1 MLQLASPSKQRL
13 QSLWRLITLNRKV
26 TVGAGIVGFFLLLAI
41 VGPLFVHQQD
51 ATGVGNDILAS
62 PSATHW
68 LGTNQIGQDV
78 FAQLVVGARASIAL
92 GFIAGTITTIL
103 SVAVGLVSGYFG
115 GWIDEV
121 LSMITNVFLVLP
133 TLPLAILLAVYL
145 PFNGTLTLGIVIV
158 VTGWSWGARVMR
170 AQTLSMCSREYV
182 DTARSQGES
191 SWRIIFYEIF
201 PNEIAL
207 VAAELL
213 GTVIYSILA
222 ETGLEYLG
230 LGDLSGVSWGT
241 MLFFAQNGDA
251 LLLGAWWWFL
261 PPGLCIALLG
271 AGLALLNFGI
281 DEIANPRLRKES
293 TPKLKLGKM
302 MLKLRRRSAFKEE
315 AAYHQEVKIGTH

>member
-1 MLQLASPSKQRL
+1 MYIASPSSAQRL
-13 QSLWRLITLNRKV
+13 RSFWRLITLSRKV
-26 TVGAGIVGFFLLLAI
+26 TIGAGIVGFFLLLAI
-41 VGPLFVHQQD
+41 VGPLFTHRD
-51 ATGVGNDILAS
+51 AAAVSIDILEA
-62 PSATHW
+62 PSSAHW

-92 GFIAGTITTIL
+92 GFIAGTISTIL

-115 GWIDEV
+115 GWLDEV

-170 AQTLSMCSREYV
+170 AQTLSMCNREYV

-281 DEIANPRLRKES
+281 DEVANPRLRKES
-293 TPKLKLGKM
+293 TPKLKLSKV
-302 MLKLRRRSAFKEE
+302 MLKLRRRSAFKEV
-315 AAYHQEVKIGTH
+315 A